1 MKKLFEKQAVAWVV
15 LILAVALAA
24 LWGYNRKDH
33 YGNNDYDQDNRKN
46 TVFDGGQRGL
56 PGSPATGKVSQ
67 AFSFCANLMVARQDL
82 AVTLTR
88 ALLRTH
94 THTCAQLVLVLS
106 IES

>member
-1 MKKLFEKQAVAWVV
+1 
-15 LILAVALAA
+15 
-24 LWGYNRKDH
+24 
-33 YGNNDYDQDNRKN
+33 
-46 TVFDGGQRGL
+46 
-56 PGSPATGKVSQ
+56 
-67 AFSFCANLMVARQDL
+67 MVARQDL